1 MISTKYDIKLSLPAE
16 VNKALK
22 KLATRDKSDVAS
34 KTLELLKFA
43 LDLEEDEALL
53 NMAKKREVKKV
64 RLVSH
69 TNAWK

>member
-1 MISTKYDIKLSLPAE
+1 MISTKYNIKLSVPTDMSR
-16 VNKALK
+16 ALR
-22 KLATRDKSDVAS
+22 KLASRDKSNVAS

-43 LDLEEDEALL
+43 IDLEEDEALI
-53 NMAKKREVKKV
+53 NIANKREEKKV